1 MHDSCIIL
9 PVTDKP
15 PITVYKNYSYPLC
28 IISTDASES
37 NWLCNHFGN
46 IYLMRNRH
54 DYIWLDFLE
63 PNDGFDSA
71 LEFERINLNE
81 LEGIDIISLIQNTLN
96 EKKYVTLFLDEYYM
110 DKTALAGKKHHLAEF
125 FIYGYDDEKRIFYT
139 VGFNSSEFFGQLT
152 YSYNAVIKAHDS
164 FVNDREKFGELPVWV
179 IWYAFSKI
187 KKKENIKENSDIKTI
202 LCELEEYASSTEMN
216 QKLRSEIIEGRGN
229 IAVYGADCQNEIIKS
244 LYEMLNNDKFY
255 TDYRHVHLL
264 YEHKKIVLEKMRYIE
279 NVTKADVSEII
290 DRYKSV
296 MKKTELAKVFFLK
309 AIMSDNETDLYDQL
323 KNKPIISKIIKFLE
337 DVSNNEPAILL
348 DFISK
353 VKECC
358 N

>member
-179 IWYAFSKI
+179 IWY
-187 KKKENIKENSDIKTI
+187 
-202 LCELEEYASSTEMN
+202 
-216 QKLRSEIIEGRGN
+216 
-229 IAVYGADCQNEIIKS
+229 
-244 LYEMLNNDKFY
+244 
-255 TDYRHVHLL
+255 
-264 YEHKKIVLEKMRYIE
+264 
-279 NVTKADVSEII
+279 
-290 DRYKSV
+290 
-296 MKKTELAKVFFLK
+296 
-309 AIMSDNETDLYDQL
+309 IMSPLSRH
-323 KNKPIISKIIKFLE
+323 K
-337 DVSNNEPAILL
+337 
-348 DFISK
+348 
-353 VKECC
+353 
-358 N
+358 